1 MPFPIFEFADILI
14 SVLKNVR
21 ALAVLLAR
29 FERPHVF
36 IAISKNIGAVAVSL
50 VVLKLSLILPT
61 IS

>member
-21 ALAVLLAR
+21 ALAVLLTR

-36 IAISKNIGAVAVSL
+36 IAISKNIGPLPVSL
-50 VVLKLSLILPT
+50 PVLKLSLILPT